1 MKSTAKQPL
10 EQIHAVLGPAS
21 HALLDSTETATY
33 RWEQDMHES
42 RLLELCPAEIW
53 HKGSYASGC
62 ARPLLIASHHQR
74 QLEELHEA
82 LTLAITDVVERWW
95 ADGAARFP
103 QRMPLTKAEEDLLQV
118 RLLHPR
124 SLFPSS

>member
-42 RLLELCPAEIW
+42 CL
-53 HKGSYASGC
+53 
-62 ARPLLIASHHQR
+62 
-74 QLEELHEA
+74 
-82 LTLAITDVVERWW
+82 
-95 ADGAARFP
+95 
-103 QRMPLTKAEEDLLQV
+103 
-118 RLLHPR
+118 
-124 SLFPSS
+124 